1 MKIFKKI
8 FYRFLFSLM
17 YIREKRGKS
26 LAVNNSADIL
36 VLNPE
41 LISVRDQIPKIIW
54 MYWEGKLPVLVN
66 RCMERVKEL
75 HPDYQVYILNPSNI
89 GQFSSL
95 DFELPVVQKATPQ
108 QRADLIRFD
117 LIYQYGGIW
126 LDASTIVYEKLDWII
141 QLVNQTKTQSFS
153 YYRAKNTTKPDFPVI
168 ENWLLASVQHN
179 IFYKYW
185 FDELYYAIEM
195 GPKYY
200 IEQIKVQESNYQDF
214 FQEIGRLEYLV
225 AYVACQKVMRRI
237 PVSMVLIN
245 CDQNA
250 FFYQV
255 KNKWSKEKV
264 LIDMAINIAPDEY
277 PKLIKLAGKER
288 KILDLYYT
296 KAKYFPG
303 SLLDI

>member
-1 MKIFKKI
+1 
-8 FYRFLFSLM
+8 M

>member
-17 YIREKRGKS
+17 YIRKKRGKS
-26 LAVNNSADIL
+26 LAVNNNADIL

-41 LISVRDQIPKIIW
+41 LVSVQDQIPKNIW

-95 DFELPVVQKATPQ
+95 DFELPVIQKATPQ

-117 LIYQYGGIW
+117 LIYKYGGIW

>member
-296 KAKYFPG
+296 KAKYFPD

>member
-17 YIREKRGKS
+17 YIRKKRGKS
-26 LAVNNSADIL
+26 LAVNNNADIL

-41 LISVRDQIPKIIW
+41 LVSVQDQIPKIIW

-75 HPDYQVYILNPSNI
+75 HPDYQVHILNPSNI

-95 DFELPVVQKATPQ
+95 DFELPVIQKATPQ

-153 YYRAKNTTKPDFPVI
+153 YYRAKNTTKSDFPVI

-179 IFYKYW
+179 IFYKDW
-185 FDELYYAIEM
+185 FDELYSAIEM
-195 GPKYY
+195 GPKHY
-200 IEQIKVQESNYQDF
+200 IEQIKIQESNYQDF

-255 KNKWSKEKV
+255 KNQWSKEKV

-296 KAKYFPG
+296 KAKYFPD